1 MKKQKYKKQVAVLKD
16 RVRFLERANEV
27 LEEDLRF
34 VSDEAEDALAASGM
48 WREQAEK
55 WRQRYEEVALTPE
68 IKADTE
74 AAYSR
79 GYLHARQSLVA
90 WAVESLNKAPLPEGV
105 R

>member
-1 MKKQKYKKQVAVLKD
+1 MKKKYEKQLTVLKD

-34 VSDEAEDALAASGM
+34 ASDEAEDAIAASGM
-48 WREQAEK
+48 WREEAQK
-55 WRQRYEEVALTPE
+55 WRERYEQVALTPE

-74 AAYSR
+74 AAYKR

-90 WAVESLNKAPLPEGV
+90 WAVESLNNAPVPEGV